1 MLQGDKAPAARPST
15 CGAAKCL
22 RRSVRPSWGISAKR
36 SIWGAGWWP
45 EWVVR
50 AGGHR
55 GVKYCKSFFCND
67 LNFVFW
73 GQGTGVW
80 ARLGGLGRA
89 FGYMRKRDR
98 HKEKEQKRAEAGLR
112 AADVISKTGGLPPG
126 FFLAGSPEAQRREE
140 ELRAEPPAP
149 PEPRWWQCT
158 GPKTPEGKAVSSQNA
173 RTHGLTSQKLFLPG
187 ENEQEFAEMRETWF
201 VQYPP
206 ESVAEGEMVE
216 QLARQHWFLRR
227 AERRYAD
234 VEERLGESSA
244 ADWSD
249 EQFRLLE
256 RIVRYKTTAER
267 SFQRSLTMVR
277 QLRKDRQQE
286 ERAAAQAEARQQAA
300 TQSRV
305 VYEGRG
311 KNKKP
316 VFRVLEQW
324 VEARVTEGV
333 TTTVYV
339 PTNEEMRE
347 KARASE
353 ENGVTPQM
361 VYRRMNFP
369 DSVPPE
375 YAWTNRHDPTQCEK
389 TAAGAF
395 CPLCAVDERGG
406 CGIQRMT
413 YETWQAVVER
423 EKEVPGQHA
432 GPTGVGNLPTPKER
446 GGEVPFAEMKEWV
459 AGTDESDEKAA
470 EISGSAPDAECSS
483 VPHLRDGEAAEMITA
498 LEDRPEIPKNE

>member
-1 MLQGDKAPAARPST
+1 
-15 CGAAKCL
+15 
-22 RRSVRPSWGISAKR
+22 
-36 SIWGAGWWP
+36 
-45 EWVVR
+45 
-50 AGGHR
+50 
-55 GVKYCKSFFCND
+55 
-67 LNFVFW
+67 
-73 GQGTGVW
+73 
-80 ARLGGLGRA
+80 
-89 FGYMRKRDR
+89 MRKRDR

-126 FFLAGSPEAQRREE
+126 FFLAGSPEAQKREE

-149 PEPRWWQCT
+149 EPRYWQCT

-187 ENEQEFAEMRETWF
+187 ENEQEFADLRETWF

-206 ESVAEGEMVE
+206 ESAAEGEMVE
-216 QLARQHWFLRR
+216 QLARHCWFLRR

-267 SFQRSLTMVR
+267 SFQRSLTIVR

-324 VEARVTEGV
+324 VEGRVVDGV
-333 TTTVYV
+333 TTTLYV
-339 PTNEEMRE
+339 PTNDELRE
-347 KARASE
+347 QAAASQ
-353 ENGVTPQM
+353 ENGVMPQM

-369 DSVPPE
+369 NGVPPE
-375 YAWTNRHDPTQCEK
+375 YAWTNLHDPTQCEK
-389 TAAGAF
+389 TAAGLF

-413 YETWQAVVER
+413 YETWQRVVER
-423 EKEVPGQHA
+423 EKETPGQHA

-459 AGTDESDEKAA
+459 AGA
-470 EISGSAPDAECSS
+470 EEAEVDGAQ
-483 VPHLRDGEAAEMITA
+483 VPETVSRIEDG
-498 LEDRPEIPKNE
+498 LETPKGE